1 MWRKF
6 VTCESA
12 NAQLTSCA
20 TIMRLLHDCRLYGI
34 IDLGYVEGFDAA
46 RIGEQMIEGGVDL
59 IQLRGKGK
67 SLGELVDLAAKLCE
81 VTAKSSTPLIVNDH
95 AEIARHVPVQ
105 GVHVGQDDDPIEV
118 ARQKATRDILVG
130 KSTHSIEQ
138 ARAAQS
144 DGADDSFRNGD
155 TEWVIREE
163 PEKKRVYDLEERT
176 ARFGEAV
183 IDFAKTIPQNP
194 VTNRLISQ
202 LVGAGTS
209 VGANYVEAD
218 DSVSKKD
225 FLKSIGTCRKEA
237 RETKHFLRMIARAV
251 PELKQEARE
260 LWMEAR
266 ELHLIFSRIW
276 RGRKNE

>member
-1 MWRKF
+1 M
-6 VTCESA
+6 T
-12 NAQLTSCA
+12 NAEG
-20 TIMRLLHDCRLYGI
+20 ILLNDEARMTNA
-34 IDLGYVEGFDAA
+34 EG
-46 RIGEQMIEGGVDL
+46 MT
-59 IQLRGKGK
+59 K
-67 SLGELVDLAAKLCE
+67 SE
-81 VTAKSSTPLIVNDH
+81 
-95 AEIARHVPVQ
+95 
-105 GVHVGQDDDPIEV
+105 
-118 ARQKATRDILVG
+118 ARQ
-130 KSTHSIEQ
+130 
-138 ARAAQS
+138 S
-144 DGADDSFRNGD
+144 DSADNSFRSED
-155 TEWVIREE
+155 AEWVIREQ
-163 PEKKRVYDLEERT
+163 PEKNRVYDLEERT

-183 IDFAKTIPQNP
+183 IDFAKTIPQDP

-237 RETKHFLRMIARAV
+237 HETKHFLRMIARAV
-251 PELKQEARE
+251 PGLKLQARE